1 MKRPKNM
8 QTLPTKQFREEGA
21 LSQPVLGRRSL
32 GTPAA
37 PQPHRKGRMN
47 VVLICHFGRTG
58 YNILRSLRAVNA
70 RVHLVHDDR
79 SASLRFSR
87 CCKVLRGVDD
97 YTTTDPDAV
106 LDAVNDLHLRIGVD
120 SVMASDVEAMTFL
133 ARIKHRVLAP
143 VFPIAEASTLAVLH
157 DKWQFHQLCE
167 KAGVELPKTL
177 YFETRAEIDPELIE
191 RELAFPV
198 IVKPIDSYGQR
209 GIIVWKN
216 KAKIQEWLQTAG
228 DFNHQA
234 TIVQEFIEGQDW
246 ALSVF
251 AANGVIKHWVSWVC
265 PGQLDAG
272 YGVGRFLATK
282 FSPREDLLAMG
293 QKIVA
298 ATGFSG
304 VANFD
309 ARFDERSRSMKMFE
323 CNPRFFNR
331 MSAARLSG
339 VDFVR
344 PGLPVNNNQPT
355 NLGNVSYYPWQ
366 ELFSKRGMKR
376 MMRAEWPLKPL
387 MSDFY
392 EMGSDPL
399 PLFVRKWTRED
410 ERA

>member
-1 MKRPKNM
+1 M

-21 LSQPVLGRRSL
+21 FSQPVLGRRSL

-37 PQPHRKGRMN
+37 PQPRRKGRMN

-70 RVHLVHDDR
+70 RVHLVHDNR

-87 CCKVLRGVDD
+87 CCKVLHGVDD
-97 YTTTDPDAV
+97 YTTTDPEAV
-106 LDAVNDLHLRIGVD
+106 LDAINDLHLRVGVD

-133 ARIKHRVLAP
+133 ARIKHRLLAP
-143 VFPIAEASTLAVLH
+143 VFPIAEASTLAMLH

-177 YFETRAEIDPELIE
+177 YFKTRAEIDPELIE
-191 RELAFPV
+191 RDLAFPV

-216 KAKIQEWLQTAG
+216 KAEIEEWLQTAG

-272 YGVGRFLATK
+272 YGIGRFLATE

-298 ATGFSG
+298 ATEFSG

-331 MSAARLSG
+331 MSVARLSG
-339 VDFVR
+339 VDFVW
-344 PGLPVNNNQPT
+344 PGLPMNSSQPT

-366 ELFSKRGMKR
+366 ELFSMRGVKR

-410 ERA
+410 QRA

>member
-1 MKRPKNM
+1 M
-8 QTLPTKQFREEGA
+8 QTLPIKQFREEGA
-21 LSQPVLGRRSL
+21 FSQPVLGRRSP

-37 PQPHRKGRMN
+37 PQPRRKGRMN

-70 RVHLVHDDR
+70 RVHLVHDSR

-87 CCKVLRGVDD
+87 CCKVLHGVDD

-106 LDAVNDLHLRIGVD
+106 LDAINDLHLRIGVD
-120 SVMASDVEAMTFL
+120 SVMAGDVEAMTFL
-133 ARIKHRVLAP
+133 ARIKQRLLAP
-143 VFPIAEASTLAVLH
+143 VFPTAEAGTLAMLH
-157 DKWQFHQLCE
+157 DKWQFHQICE
-167 KAGVELPKTL
+167 KAGVEVPKTL
-177 YFETRAEIDPELIE
+177 HFETKAEIDPERIE
-191 RELAFPV
+191 RELSFPV

-209 GIIVWKN
+209 GIIVWRN
-216 KAKIQEWLQTAG
+216 KAEIREWLRTVG

-272 YGVGRFLATK
+272 YGIGRFLATE

-293 QKIVA
+293 QKIVM
-298 ATGFSG
+298 ATKFSG

-331 MSAARLSG
+331 MSVARLSG

-344 PGLPVNNNQPT
+344 PGLPVNNSQPT

-366 ELFSKRGMKR
+366 ELFSKRGIKRLMK
-376 MMRAEWPLKPL
+376 AEWPLKPL
-387 MSDFY
+387 MHDFY

-399 PLFVRKWTRED
+399 PLFVRRWTHED
-410 ERA
+410 KRA